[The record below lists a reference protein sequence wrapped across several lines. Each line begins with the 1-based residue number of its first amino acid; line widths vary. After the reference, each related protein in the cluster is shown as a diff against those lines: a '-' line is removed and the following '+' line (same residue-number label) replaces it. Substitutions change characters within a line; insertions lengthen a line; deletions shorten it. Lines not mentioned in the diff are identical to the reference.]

1 MSDSQSW
8 GLMMVEKFKDELSM
22 AFSPCI
28 ITESPVS
35 IGKPVRFSTR
45 VSRKVSIKASHI
57 LPYRM
62 SWSNMSLIVVSGKGR
77 IVIGEDVRELSVSE
91 ALQIPPH
98 CEHQIEA
105 ETDLRMV
112 VTFDASSHDTSDP

>member
-1 MSDSQSW
+1 
-8 GLMMVEKFKDELSM
+8 MMVEKFKDELSM
-22 AFSPCI
+22 AFSPCV
-28 ITESPVS
+28 ITESP
-35 IGKPVRFSTR
+35 

-62 SWSNMSLIVVSGKGR
+62 SWSNMSLIVVSGRGR